1 MANYLNQLQQA
12 YRARQVIWLISGLV
26 ILLIIWASLAQLD
39 EVVVGQGQLIPPA
52 SVQKVQSLDGGLL
65 RQLHVVEG
73 ENVQPGQ
80 LLVSLD
86 ETRARASYA
95 EVATEQ
101 ESLQARRLR
110 LLAELNSTND
120 RNIVI
125 TPFTRKSAMGNTA
138 FNNEAASYLAE
149 LSDLTSKV
157 GKADE
162 DIIQQRRELA
172 EAKNNIQTMKTSLI
186 LLDEEILLTKK
197 AVDSGALSASELRK
211 MERERVNVAGSISTE
226 TIKLGKLRSMVSES
240 ERMKNQV
247 FSSFRSQLRKELSE
261 TDARLARL
269 TQILAGLNNQLE
281 QTSLS
286 AAMAGQI
293 KSISLSTIGG
303 VVRPGETIMEIV
315 PQGGTLLV
323 EAKVSPKD
331 IGRLTLGQS
340 AIVKFSAYD
349 FVIHGGIKG
358 VLKHISPDASS
369 DEKGNTFFIV
379 HIVAEAGQ
387 WQQGLWLD
395 KPMIPGMQ
403 AQVDIISGKKTIL
416 QYWFKPLLRARANAM
431 REP

>member
-26 ILLIIWASLAQLD
+26 ILIIIWASLAELD

-52 SVQKVQSLDGGLL
+52 SVQKVQSLDGGIL
-65 RQLHVVEG
+65 RQVHVVEG
-73 ENVQPGQ
+73 ESVQPGQ

-86 ETRARASYA
+86 ETRAQASFS
-95 EVATEQ
+95 EVAAEE

-110 LLAELNSTND
+110 LLAELNSTD
-120 RNIVI
+120 AKNIVI
-125 TPFTRKSAMGNTA
+125 TPFKGEYSAENTA
-138 FNNEAASYLAE
+138 LNNEAESYLAE
-149 LSDLTSKV
+149 LADLTSKV

-172 EAKNNIQTMKTSLI
+172 EAKNNIQTMIDSLA
-186 LLDEEILLTKK
+186 LLDEEILLTKN

-211 MERERVNVAGSISTE
+211 MERERVNVAGRLSAE
-226 TIKLGKLRSMVSES
+226 GIKLGKLRSMVTES
-240 ERMKNQV
+240 ERMRNQV

-261 TDARLARL
+261 TDARLARVK
-269 TQILAGLNNQLE
+269 QILAGLNNQLE
-281 QTSLS
+281 QTRMS
-286 AAMAGQI
+286 AGMAGQI

-303 VVRPGETIMEIV
+303 VIRPGETIMEIV
-315 PQGGTLLV
+315 PQNETLLV

-358 VLKHISPDASS
+358 VLKHISPDATS

-379 HIVAEAGQ
+379 HITAEAGV

-416 QYWFKPLLRARANAM
+416 QYWFKPLLRAKANSM

>member
-125 TPFTRKSAMGNTA
+125 TPFTRKSATENTA